1 MVHARF
7 QEHVPSLFLEKL
19 TKLRKDF
26 RILVSKRVENNK
38 KERMENIEL
47 QFTKMVK
54 EYRKTI
60 YTVCYFFSKDT
71 EEVSDL
77 YQEVL
82 INLWKGFPKFR
93 GESDIKTWIW
103 RVSLNTCSNQKRKKD
118 SRVQTVPLSMDI
130 DLYND
135 DDQHSRQIQMLY
147 DRINR
152 LDVFD
157 KAIILLWLENM
168 TYQDIASVV
177 GISTAAV
184 TTRLFRIKEQLKSMS
199 NK

>member
-1 MVHARF
+1 
-7 QEHVPSLFLEKL
+7 
-19 TKLRKDF
+19 
-26 RILVSKRVENNK
+26 
-38 KERMENIEL
+38 MENIEL

-71 EEVSDL
+71 EEVNDL
-77 YQEVL
+77 YQEIL
-82 INLWKGFPKFR
+82 INLWKGFEKFR
-93 GESDIKTWIW
+93 GESSLKTWIW
-103 RVSLNTCSNQKRKKD
+103 RVSLNTCNNMERKKK
-118 SRVQTVPLSMDI
+118 SNVQTIPLSIDI

-135 DDQHSRQIQMLY
+135 DDVHSKQIQILY

-157 KAIILLWLENM
+157 RAIILLWLENM
-168 TYQDIASVV
+168 SYQDIASVV
-177 GISTAAV
+177 GISLSNV

>member
-1 MVHARF
+1 M
-7 QEHVPSLFLEKL
+7 
-19 TKLRKDF
+19 KD
-26 RILVSKRVENNK
+26 
-38 KERMENIEL
+38 IEL

-60 YTVCYFFSKDT
+60 YTVCYFYSKDT
-71 EEVSDL
+71 EEVNDL
-77 YQEVL
+77 YQEIL
-82 INLWKGFPKFR
+82 INLWKGFEKFR
-93 GESDIKTWIW
+93 GESSLKTWIW
-103 RVSLNTCSNQKRKKD
+103 RVSLNTCNNQERKKK
-118 SRVQTVPLSMDI
+118 SSVQTIPLSIDI

-135 DDQHSRQIQMLY
+135 DDDHSKQIQMLY

-157 KAIILLWLENM
+157 RAIILLWLENM
-168 TYQDIASVV
+168 NYQDIADVV
-177 GISTAAV
+177 GISLSNV

>member
-1 MVHARF
+1 M
-7 QEHVPSLFLEKL
+7 
-19 TKLRKDF
+19 KD
-26 RILVSKRVENNK
+26 
-38 KERMENIEL
+38 IEL

-60 YTVCYFFSKDT
+60 YTVCYFYSKDT
-71 EEVSDL
+71 EEVNDL
-77 YQEVL
+77 YQEIL
-82 INLWKGFPKFR
+82 INLWKGFEKFR
-93 GESDIKTWIW
+93 RESSLKTWIW
-103 RVSLNTCSNQKRKKD
+103 RVSLNTCNNQERKKK
-118 SRVQTVPLSMDI
+118 SSVQTIPLSIDI

-135 DDQHSRQIQMLY
+135 DDVQSKQIQMLY

-157 KAIILLWLENM
+157 RAIILLWLENM
-168 TYQDIASVV
+168 NYQDIADVV
-177 GISTAAV
+177 GISLSNV

>member
-1 MVHARF
+1 M
-7 QEHVPSLFLEKL
+7 
-19 TKLRKDF
+19 KD
-26 RILVSKRVENNK
+26 
-38 KERMENIEL
+38 IEL
-47 QFTKMVK
+47 QFTKMIK

-71 EEVSDL
+71 EEVNDL
-77 YQEVL
+77 YQEIL
-82 INLWKGFPKFR
+82 INLWKGFEKFR
-93 GESDIKTWIW
+93 GESSLKTWIW
-103 RVSLNTCSNQKRKKD
+103 RVSLNTCNNLERKKK
-118 SRVQTVPLSMDI
+118 SSVQTIPLSIDI

-135 DDQHSRQIQMLY
+135 DDVQSKQIQMLY

-157 KAIILLWLENM
+157 RAIILLWLENM
-168 TYQDIASVV
+168 NYQDIADVV
-177 GISTAAV
+177 GISLSNV

>member
-1 MVHARF
+1 
-7 QEHVPSLFLEKL
+7 
-19 TKLRKDF
+19 
-26 RILVSKRVENNK
+26 
-38 KERMENIEL
+38 MENIEL

-71 EEVSDL
+71 EEVNDL
-77 YQEVL
+77 YQEIL
-82 INLWKGFPKFR
+82 INLWKGFPNYR
-93 GESDIKTWIW
+93 GESSLKTWIW
-103 RVSLNTCSNQKRKKD
+103 RVSLNTCSNQERKKK
-118 SRVQTVPLSMDI
+118 SRIRTVPLSIDI

-135 DDQHSRQIQMLY
+135 EDAGSRQIQMLY

-157 KAIILLWLENM
+157 RAIILLWLENM
-168 TYQDIASVV
+168 TYQDIADVV
-177 GISTAAV
+177 GISVSNV
-184 TTRLFRIKEQLKSMS
+184 TTRLFRIKEQLKKMS

>member
-1 MVHARF
+1 M
-7 QEHVPSLFLEKL
+7 
-19 TKLRKDF
+19 KD
-26 RILVSKRVENNK
+26 
-38 KERMENIEL
+38 IEL

-60 YTVCYFFSKDT
+60 YTVCYFYSKDT
-71 EEVSDL
+71 EEVNDL
-77 YQEVL
+77 YQEIL
-82 INLWKGFPKFR
+82 INLWKGFEKFR
-93 GESDIKTWIW
+93 GESSLKTWIW
-103 RVSLNTCSNQKRKKD
+103 RVSLNTCNNQNRKKK
-118 SRVQTVPLSMDI
+118 SSVQTIPLSIDI

-135 DDQHSRQIQMLY
+135 DDVQSKQIQMLY

-157 KAIILLWLENM
+157 RAIILLWLENM
-168 TYQDIASVV
+168 NYQDIADVV
-177 GISTAAV
+177 GISLSNV

>member
-1 MVHARF
+1 MK
-7 QEHVPSLFLEKL
+7 QKEK
-19 TKLRKDF
+19 RMKD
-26 RILVSKRVENNK
+26 
-38 KERMENIEL
+38 IEL

-60 YTVCYFFSKDT
+60 YTVCYFYSKDS
-71 EEVSDL
+71 EEVNDL
-77 YQEVL
+77 YQEIL
-82 INLWKGFPKFR
+82 INLWKGFEKFR
-93 GESDIKTWIW
+93 GESSLKTWIW
-103 RVSLNTCSNQKRKKD
+103 RVSLNTCNNQERKKK
-118 SRVQTVPLSMDI
+118 SSVQTIPLSIDI

-135 DDQHSRQIQMLY
+135 DDVQSKQIQMLY

-157 KAIILLWLENM
+157 RAIILLWLENM
-168 TYQDIASVV
+168 NYQDIADVV
-177 GISTAAV
+177 GISLSNV

>member
-1 MVHARF
+1 M
-7 QEHVPSLFLEKL
+7 
-19 TKLRKDF
+19 KD
-26 RILVSKRVENNK
+26 
-38 KERMENIEL
+38 IEL

-60 YTVCYFFSKDT
+60 YTVCYFYSKDS
-71 EEVSDL
+71 EEVNDL
-77 YQEVL
+77 YQEIL
-82 INLWKGFPKFR
+82 INLWKGFEKFR
-93 GESDIKTWIW
+93 GESSLKTWIW
-103 RVSLNTCSNQKRKKD
+103 RVSLNTCNNQERKKN
-118 SRVQTVPLSMDI
+118 SSVQTIPLSIDI

-135 DDQHSRQIQMLY
+135 DDVQSKQIQMLY

-157 KAIILLWLENM
+157 RAIILLWLENM
-168 TYQDIASVV
+168 NYQDIADVV
-177 GISTAAV
+177 GISLSNV

>member
-1 MVHARF
+1 
-7 QEHVPSLFLEKL
+7 
-19 TKLRKDF
+19 
-26 RILVSKRVENNK
+26 
-38 KERMENIEL
+38 
-47 QFTKMVK
+47 MVK

-71 EEVSDL
+71 EEVNDL
-77 YQEVL
+77 FQEIL
-82 INLWKGFPKFR
+82 MNLWKGYGSFR
-93 GESDIKTWIW
+93 GESSVKTWVW
-103 RVSLNTCSNQKRKKD
+103 RVSLNTCSNIERKKK
-118 SRVQTVPLSMDI
+118 SSVQTIPLSVDI

-135 DDQHSRQIQMLY
+135 DDEHSRQIQILY

-157 KAIILLWLENM
+157 RAIILLWLESM
-168 TYQDIASVV
+168 SYQDIADVV
-177 GISTAAV
+177 GISLSNV

>member
-1 MVHARF
+1 M
-7 QEHVPSLFLEKL
+7 
-19 TKLRKDF
+19 
-26 RILVSKRVENNK
+26 
-38 KERMENIEL
+38 

-71 EEVSDL
+71 EEVNDL
-77 YQEVL
+77 YQEIL
-82 INLWKGFPKFR
+82 INLWRGFPNYR
-93 GESDIKTWIW
+93 GESSLKTWIW
-103 RVSLNTCSNQKRKKD
+103 RVSLNTCSNQERKKK
-118 SRVQTVPLSMDI
+118 SRIQTVPLSIDI

-135 DDQHSRQIQMLY
+135 EDAGSRQIQMLY

-157 KAIILLWLENM
+157 RAIILLWLENM
-168 TYQDIASVV
+168 TYQDIADVV
-177 GISTAAV
+177 GISV
-184 TTRLFRIKEQLKSMS
+184 SNITTRLFRIKEQLKSMS

>member
-7 QEHVPSLFLEKL
+7 REHAPSLFLEKT

-60 YTVCYFFSKDT
+60 YTICYFFSKDT
-71 EEVSDL
+71 EEVNDL
-77 YQEVL
+77 FQEIL

-93 GESDIKTWIW
+93 GESDIRTWIW

-157 KAIILLWLENM
+157 KAVILLWLENM
-168 TYQDIASVV
+168 TYQDIATVI

>member
-1 MVHARF
+1 
-7 QEHVPSLFLEKL
+7 
-19 TKLRKDF
+19 
-26 RILVSKRVENNK
+26 
-38 KERMENIEL
+38 MENIEL

-71 EEVSDL
+71 EEVNDL
-77 YQEVL
+77 FQEIL
-82 INLWKGFPKFR
+82 MNLWKGYGSFR
-93 GESDIKTWIW
+93 GESSVKTWVW
-103 RVSLNTCSNQKRKKD
+103 RVSLNTCSNIERKKK
-118 SRVQTVPLSMDI
+118 SSVQTIPLSVDI

-135 DDQHSRQIQMLY
+135 DDVQSKQIQMLY

-157 KAIILLWLENM
+157 RAIILLWLENM
-168 TYQDIASVV
+168 NYQDIADVV
-177 GISTAAV
+177 GISLSNV

>member
-1 MVHARF
+1 
-7 QEHVPSLFLEKL
+7 
-19 TKLRKDF
+19 
-26 RILVSKRVENNK
+26 
-38 KERMENIEL
+38 MENIEL
-47 QFTKMVK
+47 QFTKMVE

-71 EEVSDL
+71 EEVNDL
-77 YQEVL
+77 FQEIL

-93 GESDIKTWIW
+93 GESDIRTWIW
-103 RVSLNTCSNQKRKKD
+103 RVSLNTCSNQKRRKD
-118 SRVQTVPLSMDI
+118 GRVQTVPLSVDI

-135 DDQHSRQIQMLY
+135 DDLHSRQIQMLY

>member
-38 KERMENIEL
+38 KERMENFEL

-71 EEVSDL
+71 EEVNDL
-77 YQEVL
+77 FQEIL
-82 INLWKGFPKFR
+82 INLWRGFPKFR
-93 GESDIKTWIW
+93 GESDIRTWIW
-103 RVSLNTCSNQKRKKD
+103 RVSLNTCSNQKRKKE

>member
-1 MVHARF
+1 M
-7 QEHVPSLFLEKL
+7 
-19 TKLRKDF
+19 KD
-26 RILVSKRVENNK
+26 
-38 KERMENIEL
+38 IEL

-60 YTVCYFFSKDT
+60 YTVCYFYSKDS
-71 EEVSDL
+71 EEVNDL
-77 YQEVL
+77 YQEIL
-82 INLWKGFPKFR
+82 INFWKGFEKFR
-93 GESDIKTWIW
+93 GESSLKTWIW
-103 RVSLNTCSNQKRKKD
+103 RVSLNTCNNQERKKK
-118 SRVQTVPLSMDI
+118 SSVQTIPLSIDI

-135 DDQHSRQIQMLY
+135 DDVQSKQIQMLY

-157 KAIILLWLENM
+157 RAIILLWLENM
-168 TYQDIASVV
+168 NYQDIADVV
-177 GISTAAV
+177 GISLSNV

>member
-1 MVHARF
+1 M
-7 QEHVPSLFLEKL
+7 
-19 TKLRKDF
+19 KD
-26 RILVSKRVENNK
+26 
-38 KERMENIEL
+38 IEL

-71 EEVSDL
+71 EEVNDL
-77 YQEVL
+77 YQEIL
-82 INLWKGFPKFR
+82 INLWKGFEKFR
-93 GESDIKTWIW
+93 GESSLKTWIW
-103 RVSLNTCSNQKRKKD
+103 RVSLNTCNNQERKKK
-118 SRVQTVPLSMDI
+118 SNVQTITLSIDI

-135 DDQHSRQIQMLY
+135 DDVQSKQIQMLY

-157 KAIILLWLENM
+157 RAIILLWLENM
-168 TYQDIASVV
+168 NYQDIADVG
-177 GISTAAV
+177 GISLSNV